1 MSAAPERLPAPA
13 LVIGYGSELRGDD
26 AAGQR
31 VAEALAA
38 RELPGVRAIAVHQ
51 LAPEL
56 AAELARAQLVIFV
69 DARPPGDGGGVELHA
84 VTPGDSWLGHATTPA
99 WLVGLAER
107 LYGARPEAWLVTLPI
122 AQTAI
127 GQPLSEP
134 ALRSVDDALRVI
146 RRLLLRASVIA
157 G

>member
-1 MSAAPERLPAPA
+1 MSAAPERAAAPA

-38 RELPGVRAIAVHQ
+38 REPPGVRVIAVHQ

-56 AAELARAQLVIFV
+56 APELARTRLVIFV
-69 DARPPGDGGGVELHA
+69 DARLPGDGDGIELRA
-84 VTPGDSWLGHATTPA
+84 VTPGDSWLGHASSPA
-99 WLVGLAER
+99 WLLALAER
-107 LYGARPEAWLVTLPI
+107 LYGARPEAWLVTIPT
-122 AQTAI
+122 AHTAI
-127 GQPLSEP
+127 GRPLSGP
-134 ALRSVDDALRVI
+134 ALRGVDDALRAVGQ
-146 RRLLLRASVIA
+146 LLRRAGAAS